1 MKILRGK
8 VPPKGGTPPKT
19 TAAPPTPII
28 PPRAPASAKNKTRV
42 LLTVTDG
49 KIEWDKMTAESR
61 KQFEAMV
68 AKPEFL
74 KAFGLI
80 SKSSEWDPE
89 QVKQLYDGLGML
101 YQNLG
106 RFVLQPPPQAIA
118 VLGFSEAEK
127 HAVGKTTAAMDEQYS
142 GEFVKKHQALFVWGA
157 IFMTINATKIKAAL
171 SIAQQIQVREHPQ
184 ARVIPGAQP
193 PRTPQPAAAPPKAPS
208 RDPIPEMIPVA
219 PAPAMADSGGE
230 SLEHLPAV
238 TIEEGGL

>member
-61 KQFEAMV
+61 KQFEAMF
-68 AKPEFL
+68 ANPEFL

-80 SKSSEWDPE
+80 SKSSEWDSE

-101 YQNLG
+101 YQNLD
-106 RFVLQPPPQAIA
+106 RLVLQLPTHAITI
-118 VLGFSEAEK
+118 
-127 HAVGKTTAAMDEQYS
+127 VGCP
-142 GEFVKKHQALFVWGA
+142 
-157 IFMTINATKIKAAL
+157 KAAKKVL
-171 SIAQQIQVREHPQ
+171 QK
-184 ARVIPGAQP
+184 
-193 PRTPQPAAAPPKAPS
+193 T
-208 RDPIPEMIPVA
+208 
-219 PAPAMADSGGE
+219 
-230 SLEHLPAV
+230 
-238 TIEEGGL
+238 